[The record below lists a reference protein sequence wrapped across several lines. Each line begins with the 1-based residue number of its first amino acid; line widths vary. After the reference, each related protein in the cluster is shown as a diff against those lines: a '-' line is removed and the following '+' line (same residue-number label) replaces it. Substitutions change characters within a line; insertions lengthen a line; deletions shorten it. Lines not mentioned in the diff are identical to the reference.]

1 MSDKPEKRKK
11 PRVFDLPVDGA
22 PSEQEHKAGPKK
34 PTAKPAAKPV
44 PKPKRKTVPKNAT
57 KTGAKYAT
65 ATHTKTAH
73 ENTHSRPRALDL
85 GDVELTN
92 QVIDQID
99 DAPITTDTPR
109 GGFSWSSVLLSAL
122 GALAMLAIG
131 LAVDELVRGL
141 FTRHEW
147 LGWLALALTTLVV
160 VATIVLII
168 RELAAL
174 IRLRKISNLRDDAEQ
189 AFLENDKVA
198 ADKVEAEVTA
208 LYSNRIDLA
217 AARNAYSAY
226 DDDIIGP
233 ADRIRLVE
241 TELLSP
247 LDKRAEELVMNAA
260 KRVAIVTAVSPRALI
275 DVLYVLAENL
285 RLIRAMSE
293 LYGGKP
299 GLVGFWRLTKSVVGH
314 LAITGAISM
323 GDGLL
328 QQVVGHGL
336 AARLSARFGEG
347 VINGLLTA
355 RMGLAAHDICRPI
368 PFLHRERPSI
378 SKYLNTLI
386 GLAGLDKS
394 K

>member
-1 MSDKPEKRKK
+1 MNDEPAKRKK
-11 PRVFDLPVDGA
+11 PRVFDLPAGGDASSKAEPQQAA
-22 PSEQEHKAGPKK
+22 PKTKRKATPKAGIKSS
-34 PTAKPAAKPV
+34 
-44 PKPKRKTVPKNAT
+44 KTNAT
-57 KTGAKYAT
+57 KEALQ
-65 ATHTKTAH
+65 
-73 ENTHSRPRALDL
+73 SRPRAMDL
-85 GDVELTN
+85 ADVELTN

-99 DAPITTDTPR
+99 DATVPTDTPR
-109 GGFSWSSVLLSAL
+109 RRFSWGSVLLSAL

-131 LAVDELVRGL
+131 LAVDELVRDL

-147 LGWLALALTTLVV
+147 LGWFALVLTTLVV
-160 VATIVLII
+160 VAILVLII

-174 IRLRKISNLRDDAEQ
+174 IRLRKIATLRDHAEQ
-189 AFLENDKVA
+189 AFLENYKGA
-198 ADKVEAEVTA
+198 ADKVDVEITA
-208 LYSNRIDLA
+208 LYANRIDLA
-217 AARNAYSAY
+217 SARNAYSTFEN
-226 DDDIIGP
+226 DVIGP
-233 ADRIRLVE
+233 SDRIRLIE

-285 RLIRAMSE
+285 RLIRAISE

-299 GLVGFWRLTKSVVGH
+299 GMIGFWRLTKSVLSH
-314 LAITGAISM
+314 LAITGAISL
-323 GDGLL
+323 GDGLM
-328 QQVVGHGL
+328 QQMVGHGL

-355 RMGLAAHDICRPI
+355 RIGLSAHDICRPV

-378 SKYLNTLI
+378 SRYLNTLI
-386 GLAGLDKS
+386 GLSGLDKS

>member
-1 MSDKPEKRKK
+1 MSDEPAKRKK
-11 PRVFDLPVDGA
+11 PRVFDVPVDGA
-22 PSEQEHKAGPKK
+22 SVEEKTPQASS
-34 PTAKPAAKPV
+34 
-44 PKPKRKTVPKNAT
+44 KPKRKAAPKASSKTSARTTKAKAT
-57 KTGAKYAT
+57 P
-65 ATHTKTAH
+65 
-73 ENTHSRPRALDL
+73 EDDQLRPRALNL
-85 GDVELTN
+85 ADVELTN

-99 DAPITTDTPR
+99 DAPIPTDTPR
-109 GGFSWSSVLLSAL
+109 SRFSWGGVLFSAL

-147 LGWLALALTTLVV
+147 LGWFALALTILVIIATLVM
-160 VATIVLII
+160 II

-174 IRLRKISNLRDDAEQ
+174 LRLRKIENLRSDAEQ
-189 AFLENDKVA
+189 AFLENDKKA
-198 ADKVEAEVTA
+198 ANKVEAEVTS
-208 LYSNRIDLA
+208 LYASRIDLA
-217 AARNAYSAY
+217 GARSAYSAY
-226 DDDIIGP
+226 EGDIIGP
-233 ADRIRLVE
+233 ADRIRLIE

-247 LDKRAEELVMNAA
+247 LDNRAEELVMNAA
-260 KRVAIVTAVSPRALI
+260 KRVAIVTAVSPRALV

-285 RLIRAMSE
+285 RLIRALSE

-299 GLVGFWRLTKSVVGH
+299 GMVGFWRLTKSVVSH
-314 LAITGAISM
+314 LAITGAISI
-323 GDGLL
+323 GDGLM
-328 QQVVGHGL
+328 QQMVGHGL

-355 RMGLAAHDICRPI
+355 RIGLAAHDICRPV

-378 SKYLNTLI
+378 SKYLNTLV